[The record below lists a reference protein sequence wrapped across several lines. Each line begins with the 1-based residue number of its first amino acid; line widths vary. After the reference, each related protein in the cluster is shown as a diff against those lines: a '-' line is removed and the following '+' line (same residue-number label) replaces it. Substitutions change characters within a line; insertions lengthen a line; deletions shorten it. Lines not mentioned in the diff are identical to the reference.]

1 VSVGVSADSDER
13 SGPPVG
19 WSNLGFG
26 RAMERARRSH
36 SEKFPPVPNP
46 QISSYWSAA
55 TAFVLVSCS
64 GDVGPPS
71 GSIAGP
77 SADEI
82 EPPIGVADRGDDPA
96 IVALYD
102 GERAIC
108 SGALV
113 ASDVVITSHRC
124 VAKWA
129 PVFPCHDAASRPA
142 AAFLP
147 GSLRVLFADA
157 GAPAQ
162 ERARGS
168 SVSAP
173 VGADA
178 CSADIALVILDTPI
192 DDVAPLPI
200 RAVGA
205 AKGDRLRTVGF
216 ESLDPSSPLAEIVR
230 DHLPVVDATSMEL
243 KIGESCERGWGAAAI
258 EESTGEIVGVA
269 SRRAGPSCFGSMA
282 FDVYTR
288 TDAFLSFIGETL
300 ARVSASGVTRGRK
313 KTRKGPIDLGAN
325 CSRAADCAAG
335 VCVTQKLEEYCSR
348 SCGAH
353 DHCPSHFNC
362 QKSSGGASVCVK
374 R

>member
-1 VSVGVSADSDER
+1 
-13 SGPPVG
+13 
-19 WSNLGFG
+19 
-26 RAMERARRSH
+26 
-36 SEKFPPVPNP
+36 VPNP
-46 QISSYWSAA
+46 QISSYWSVA
-55 TAFVLVSCS
+55 TALVFVSCS
-64 GDVGPPS
+64 GDVGPPA
-71 GSIAGP
+71 GSIGGL
-77 SADEI
+77 SADVI

-96 IVALYD
+96 IVVLYD

-113 ASDVVITSHRC
+113 APDVVLTSHRC

-129 PVFPCHDAASRPA
+129 PVFPCDDAAPRPA
-142 AAFLP
+142 VAFSP
-147 GSLRVLFADA
+147 GSLRVLFAEPA
-157 GAPAQ
+157 APAQ

-173 VGADA
+173 AGADA

-192 DDVAPLPI
+192 DDVAPFPI

-216 ESLDPSSPLAEIVR
+216 ESLDPSSLPAEIVR
-230 DHLPVVDATSMEL
+230 DHLPVVDATSTEL
-243 KIGESCERGWGAAAI
+243 KIGDSCERGWGAAAI

-269 SRRAGPSCFGSMA
+269 SRRAGPSCSGPMA

-300 ARVSASGVTRGRK
+300 AKVSAGGAARGRK

-325 CSRAADCAAG
+325 CAGAADCAAG

-353 DHCPSHFNC
+353 DRCPSHFTC
-362 QKSSGGASVCVK
+362 QKSSRGSSVCVK